1 MTGASSEP
9 LLDVR
14 DLTIEYETDRGTI
27 TAVSDVSFTVDRG
40 EYFGLA
46 GESGSGKSTIIKSI
60 MGGLDPNGHIASGEV
75 YYKDYALHE
84 LSEQELNQ
92 HIRWNEISWIP
103 QSSMNSLDPL
113 MRVSEQAVN
122 IADRNSDRSEEEAL
136 ARFAE
141 LFEMVGIQES
151 RIHDYPHQFSGG
163 MQQRAIIALALFLDP
178 ELIIADEP
186 TTALDVLMQDQI
198 FAHLVSLR
206 EQSDTSAIIVTHDIS
221 LIFESCDSMALMHAG
236 QLAETG
242 TVEDVYH
249 HPRHPYALLFQNA
262 FPDIRY
268 PNQELEIIEGHPP
281 EMLGETNFCS
291 FAERCPWATKEC
303 KTEMPPETTVKGDG
317 EKAHRI
323 NCFHGD
329 RAYKEY
335 HSQQQ
340 SDVIDPTEES
350 PVRERIQEKTR
361 NTHRATPIDDSH
373 ED

>member
-1 MTGASSEP
+1 MSDATSDP

-27 TAVSDVSFTVDRG
+27 TAVSDVSFTVDTA

-60 MGGLDPNGHIASGEV
+60 MGGLDANGTIASGEV

-84 LSEQELNQ
+84 LSEQELNE

-113 MRVSEQAVN
+113 MRVSEQAVD
-122 IADRNSDRSEEEAL
+122 IADRNSDLSEEEAL

-141 LFEMVGIQES
+141 LFELVGIQQS

-198 FAHLVSLR
+198 FAHLLSLR

-242 TVEDVYH
+242 TVEDVYNY
-249 HPRHPYALLFQNA
+249 PRHPYALLFQNA
-262 FPDIRY
+262 FPDIRH
-268 PNQELEIIEGHPP
+268 PNQPLEIIEGHPP

-291 FAERCPWATKEC
+291 FADRCPWATEEC
-303 KTEMPPETTVKGDG
+303 QTEVPPETIVMGDRN
-317 EKAHRI
+317 KPHRI

-335 HSQQQ
+335 NSQHK
-340 SDVIDPTEES
+340 SDEPTADTESLSGEHTSSTAKDTHHTATIDGS
-350 PVRERIQEKTR
+350 
-361 NTHRATPIDDSH
+361 HRD
-373 ED
+373 